1 MTTLK
6 PLALIL
12 AIVATIST
20 TRAQTNEQK
29 DHIPNTGSSAIG
41 FVYNPISGIRA
52 NSMFQAGDFIGNA
65 IAAQAASPFQMFIL
79 GEPMISLR
87 YKYKLSQTTAFRASI
102 GFSGANFNYKEY
114 VLDDI
119 LLKIDPLTTE
129 QVEDIIHFN
138 MIGGGINVG
147 LEFSGGTG
155 NLRFNGG
162 VGIVYNFG
170 GGSTQFTYGNAMTRD
185 NPAPGVIQLV
195 DSLRMSG
202 TYYDINLAMARPT
215 KRYNIG
221 LEHAFGITFDL
232 GLEWFFAKNLSV
244 GAGVNFTPLI
254 FAIQPETYSEM
265 EGFSM
270 TDNRVLNFTRR
281 ISSGSNY
288 LLYGTENIGV
298 LVSFNYYF

>member
-1 MTTLK
+1 MYKFKIIALSLAFVAALNTTW
-6 PLALIL
+6 
-12 AIVATIST
+12 
-20 TRAQTNEQK
+20 AQTGEHN
-29 DHIPNTGSSAIG
+29 DNVPTAGSSAIG
-41 FVYNPISGIRA
+41 FVYNPVSGIRA

-87 YKYKLSQTTAFRASI
+87 YKYKLSPTTAFRASV

-119 LLKIDPLTTE
+119 LYKVDALTTE
-129 QVEDIIHFN
+129 QVEDVIHFK
-138 MIGGGINVG
+138 MLGGGINVG

-162 VGIVYNFG
+162 FGVAYNFG
-170 GGSTQFTYGNAMTRD
+170 GGSTQFTYGNKMTQD
-185 NPAPGVIQLV
+185 NPMPGVISLI

-202 TYYDINLAMARPT
+202 TYYDINLAAARPT
-215 KRYNIG
+215 NRYNIG
-221 LEHAFGITFDL
+221 MHHAFGITFDL

-244 GAGVNFTPLI
+244 GGSVNFTPLI
-254 FAIQPETYSEM
+254 YAIQPETYSEM
-265 EGFSM
+265 EAYSM
-270 TDNRVLNFTRR
+270 TDRRVLNFTRK